1 MSEPCRS
8 PSARSPGD
16 EKTKQSIGGI
26 AFAVGVW
33 GSFGRMAVGGTGLG
47 GAGAPPVVYP
57 QQTPDPFAALF
68 IVLTAA
74 FVWSFGLRGLKL
86 GPRGVAMS
94 ILSLVLLPVYETTDA
109 LALLRPLVPQTYA
122 TLWYTSWLGP
132 LTLSDVLRY
141 ESVEDVEVGA
151 LLIASCAVVAVATW
165 RAGSPPLR
173 AFGRGV
179 SLAASVGVTLGLGVY
194 LFLPAEFDV
203 HVTMV
208 QSLFGIAPFITNEV
222 LLLVSLGLL
231 ASISSFEHLGAR
243 RSSALR
249 ARRHRG

>member
-1 MSEPCRS
+1 M
-8 PSARSPGD
+8 A
-16 EKTKQSIGGI
+16 GGGTSLGG
-26 AFAVGVW
+26 VGV
-33 GSFGRMAVGGTGLG
+33 A
-47 GAGAPPVVYP
+47 PVVHP

-86 GPRGVAMS
+86 GPRAMVMA

-109 LALLRPLVPQTYA
+109 LALLRPLVPQTYT

-132 LTLSDVLRY
+132 LTFSDAFRH
-141 ESVEDVEVGA
+141 ESVQDVEVGA
-151 LLIASCAVVAVATW
+151 LLAAGCLIVMAAAW
-165 RAGSPPLR
+165 RAGAPPLR

-194 LFLPAEFDV
+194 FFLPAEFDV

-208 QSLFGIAPFITNEV
+208 QALFGIAPFVTNEV

-231 ASISSFEHLGAR
+231 GSIGSFDYLGAHRSLVLRFR
-243 RSSALR
+243 RNR
-249 ARRHRG
+249 D